1 MCGQSHRSPHTPSQ
15 LPQQLFAKGQILAQ
29 SGPHSLSC
37 ARSAHGH
44 FPTPK
49 GSHPFLSPAGQA
61 FRVINNTLASRQH
74 LYVCLEVP
82 SAASQTWEQGME
94 TEMSLPGLTAPSSS
108 YLQPTWTGHSCV
120 LHLPACPPPAPLSL
134 ELWHSLAVLPAL
146 LLPPSTGAP

>member
-1 MCGQSHRSPHTPSQ
+1 MRAVTPQSAHTVPA
-15 LPQQLFAKGQILAQ
+15 PPTAFRKGPDPGSVSSAQ
-29 SGPHSLSC
+29 PLL
-37 ARSAHGH
+37 RQSAHGH
-44 FPTPK
+44 FRTPK
-49 GSHPFLSPAGQA
+49 GSHPLLPPVGQA
-61 FRVINNTLASRQH
+61 FRAINNTLASRQH